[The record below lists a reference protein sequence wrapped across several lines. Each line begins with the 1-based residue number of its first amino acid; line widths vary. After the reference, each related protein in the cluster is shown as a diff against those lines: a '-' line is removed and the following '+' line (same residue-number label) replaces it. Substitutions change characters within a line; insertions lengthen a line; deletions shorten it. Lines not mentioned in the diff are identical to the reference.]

1 MEDVII
7 TICIWVCVICIV
19 LFIICTLSRG
29 SGETETIA
37 VLNYELNTLST
48 TTNAIVNAIS
58 MKKNGAKRHANAVEI

>member
-7 TICIWVCVICIV
+7 TICMWVCVICIV
-19 LFIICTLSRG
+19 LFIICTLRSG
-29 SGETETIA
+29 PGETETIA